1 MRKFLFL
8 LPLLLFVS
16 GHELLYAQ
24 EVYIGEAL
32 YGDMR
37 NRTFLPLF
45 KALRDGNVEVIKR
58 YVSGDMYRQNRVL
71 LEENKDYPRFLRNF
85 YRGAKF
91 SVERAIVTEGDIIA
105 NIVIEFPQGGKSFI
119 KLRLS
124 KANGQ
129 QWKVVNEVK
138 PNLSSGT
145 RLNSVF
151 NVR

>member
-24 EVYIGEAL
+24 ELCIGEAL
-32 YGDMR
+32 YSDMR
-37 NRTFLPLF
+37 SETFSPLF

-58 YVSGDMYRQNRVL
+58 YISGDMYRQNRVL

-85 YRGAKF
+85 YRGANF
-91 SVERAIVTEGDIIA
+91 SVERAIMAEGDIIA
-105 NIVIEFPQGGKSFI
+105 DVVIEFPQGSKSFTR
-119 KLRLS
+119 LRLS

-129 QWKVVNEVK
+129 QWKVFNEVK
-138 PNLSSGT
+138 PNLSSKT